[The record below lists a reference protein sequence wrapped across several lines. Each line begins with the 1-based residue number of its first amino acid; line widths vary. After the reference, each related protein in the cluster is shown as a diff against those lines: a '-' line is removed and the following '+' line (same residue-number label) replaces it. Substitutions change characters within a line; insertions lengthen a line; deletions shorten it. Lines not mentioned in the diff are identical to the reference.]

1 MNRNT
6 HLKKIS
12 FLVIKLKQI
21 FNIKINVNIFLN
33 KVTQKNYNLI
43 IQNVSKYYYSIKNTV
58 SLFPT

>member
-1 MNRNT
+1 MKRNT

-21 FNIKINVNIFLN
+21 FNIKINVNIFFN

>member
-1 MNRNT
+1 MKRNT

>member
-21 FNIKINVNIFLN
+21 FNIKINVNIFFN

>member
-21 FNIKINVNIFLN
+21 FNIKINVNIFFN

-43 IQNVSKYYYSIKNTV
+43 IQMYPNIIIPLKTQ
-58 SLFPT
+58 

>member
-1 MNRNT
+1 MKRNT

-21 FNIKINVNIFLN
+21 FNIKINVNIFFN
-33 KVTQKNYNLI
+33 KVTQKNYKLI